1 MAGATV
7 GKILTNQPLLKE
19 GRDDSDQVVL
29 NGVPLRVFAGE
40 KVKIGAKPSTTEILG
55 GTTITWVFVEATSG
69 ANVEQRKG
77 FVDNQFIVD
86 ENSDIPVSGGFQP
99 FSPRVSR
106 DDFADACF
114 TQAEQNATNAAYLY
128 ALAFVQSGDQW
139 GPDEVKTNDPDG
151 AETIGAYKFT
161 TKTWQEL
168 LALAELR
175 GLTADQIKFP
185 TAQCVVAAVLA
196 SKSATLLKGLRP
208 AHSLTAVDLYLAF
221 IFLGAG
227 TFGSDAAAKILD
239 AEQAQPTQSSLDII
253 KQIFSDDAERN
264 AFLSRN
270 EAIFKQDGRA
280 TIKEALEACT
290 AKLARGF
297 DEVRRLAHAIK
308 DSLPADPDSP
318 VLDDPSS
325 DLSGDVQAKPGNRQA
340 IIDKLIAGAKAHGL
354 DPMTVLT
361 IVKIETGD
369 FDPTDCNS
377 VSSAAGLFQFI
388 DETWAAEGG
397 PTFPG
402 RGGPGNGQAAGAS
415 VDMQVEIGCAFTV
428 KNAKALKARLG
439 RTITPVELY
448 MAHQQGLGGAVKM
461 LTANPDTAIESVIGV
476 KAARNNGLGGLTVGQ
491 AINKLNALY
500 QRRKNEVVALVTIT
514 PSSGAGHPGTS
525 SGATLVLTNAVR
537 AALDEMNTFA
547 RRGGSVVKEGEEP
560 LRARVLEYFKF
571 VGRGDVTDPAAVR
584 WSAAY
589 ISFVLNAGGVTRAQF
604 PFSASHSTYILAALA
619 NRIANRMDAP
629 IVYFDKGEM
638 APRVGDLIGFS
649 DEVQSRADIERK
661 LPDTPF
667 HSHTNLVVELSSSKI
682 MAIGGNVTQSIR
694 ITNVN
699 ATPDGKIIPANK
711 HFFVLRMNI

>member
-1 MAGATV
+1 MAETAV
-7 GKILTNQPLLKE
+7 RKILTNQPLLKE
-19 GRDDSDQVVL
+19 GSDDSDQVVL

-40 KVKIGAKPSTTEILG
+40 KVKTGAKPSTTEIIG

-77 FVDNQFIVD
+77 FVDDHFLVD
-86 ENSDIPVSGGFQP
+86 ENNDIPVSSGFQP
-99 FSPRVSR
+99 FPAQVSR
-106 DDFADACF
+106 PDFADACL

-128 ALAFVQSGDQW
+128 ALAFVQSGSQW
-139 GPDEVKTNDPDG
+139 S
-151 AETIGAYKFT
+151 

-168 LALAELR
+168 LQLAELR
-175 GLTADQIKFP
+175 GLTAEQIKFP

-196 SKSATLLKGLRP
+196 SKSATMLKGLLP

-221 IFLGAG
+221 IFVGAG
-227 TFGSDAAAKILD
+227 TFGSNAAAKILD
-239 AEQAQPTQSSLDII
+239 AEQAQPTQQSLDII
-253 KQIFSDDAERN
+253 KQIFPDDTARS

-270 EAIFKQDGRA
+270 KAIFKEDGSA
-280 TIKEALEACT
+280 TIKEAMEACAT
-290 AKLARGF
+290 KLAPGF
-297 DEVRRLAHAIK
+297 DEVSRLAHEIK

-318 VLDDPSS
+318 ILDDPSTG
-325 DLSGDVQAKPGNRQA
+325 LSGDIQAKPGSHQA
-340 IIDKLIAGAKAHGL
+340 VIDKLIAGTKSHGL

-361 IVKIETGD
+361 IVKIETSD
-369 FDPTDCNS
+369 FDPTECNP

-388 DETWAAEGG
+388 DDTWAAEGG

-402 RGGPGNGQAAGAS
+402 RGGNGNGQAAGAS
-415 VDMQVEIGCAFTV
+415 VDVQVEIGCAFTV

-439 RTITPVELY
+439 RAITPVELY
-448 MAHQQGLGGAVKM
+448 MAHQQGLAGAVKM
-461 LTANPDTAIESVIGV
+461 LTASPDIAVESVIGV
-476 KAARNNGLGGLTVGQ
+476 KAARNNGLGGLTVSQ

-500 QRRKNEVVALVTIT
+500 QRRKNEATALVTIT
-514 PSSGAGHPGTS
+514 PDSSGGGRVGSPGT
-525 SGATLVLTNAVR
+525 TLVLSNAVK

-547 RRGGSVVKEGEEP
+547 RPGGTVVLETQEP
-560 LRARVLEYFKF
+560 LRARILEYFKF
-571 VGRGDVTDPAAVR
+571 VGRGDVTNPAAVR

-604 PFSASHSTYILAALA
+604 PFSASHSAYILAALA
-619 NRIANRMDAP
+619 NRVANRMDAP

-649 DEVQSRADIERK
+649 DEVQSRADLERK
-661 LPDTPF
+661 LPDKPF
-667 HSHTNLVVELSSSKI
+667 HSHTNLVVELSSGKI
-682 MAIGGNVTQSIR
+682 RAIGGNVTQSIR

-711 HFFVLRMNI
+711 HFFVLRMNM